1 MPSSQDNQ
9 LKYNVMQLETQ
20 PFDTPTTVDHCSDIA
35 EVHFIGGRLEI
46 LVASSPA
53 GEQRFNGLRISF
65 TKACKFRMLD
75 EADLAR
81 YWVSPGFRRGHHV
94 LSVDGGGW
102 RAEESSLQG
111 FQPRHGNEWLI
122 VTGNRCIS
130 VFSPHAP
137 QLVQGVFN
145 DEA

>member
-1 MPSSQDNQ
+1 
-9 LKYNVMQLETQ
+9 MQLETQ
-20 PFDTPTTVDHCSDIA
+20 PFDTPTTVDHGSDIA

-65 TKACKFRMLD
+65 PKACEFRMLD
-75 EADLAR
+75 EANLAR
-81 YWVSPGFRRGHHV
+81 YWESPGFRRGHHV
-94 LSVDGGGW
+94 LSVTSGGW

-111 FQPRHGNEWLI
+111 FQPSHGNEWLI

-130 VFSPHAP
+130 VLSPDAP
-137 QLVQGVFN
+137 QLVEGVF
-145 DEA
+145 DDAA